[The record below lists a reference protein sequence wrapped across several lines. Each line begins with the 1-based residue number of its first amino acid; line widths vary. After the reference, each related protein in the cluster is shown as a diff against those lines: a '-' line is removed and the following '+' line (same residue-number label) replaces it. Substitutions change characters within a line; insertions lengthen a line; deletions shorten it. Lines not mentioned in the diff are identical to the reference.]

1 MDLSTDPMRVGRL
14 LPMSVIDWGIVLA
27 FLLWMLRDG
36 VRARAQAGTPEGY
49 LLAGRQANFWV
60 MGLSIMATQA
70 SAVTLLST
78 TGVGFVDGLAF
89 GQFYLFLP
97 LAMLILAFTAVPYF
111 RKRHVYTAYEALE
124 ARFGRRV
131 RTLTASTFLI
141 LRTISLGGILA
152 APALAF
158 HGMTGYPYEAIV
170 FITALVAVVYT
181 RMGGLAVVF
190 STDVKQMGV
199 MLLGLTALFFLVV
212 LKLPEGLGWSGSLA
226 VAEATGKLRMIN
238 TEFDPRERYTLWSA
252 LFGGTVVFL
261 AYFGTDQSQVQRYLA
276 GKSLGHQRGALY
288 LNALAKV
295 PFQYGILLLGVL
307 MSIQVLADPLPLDLT
322 HRMSSTAEQREVID
336 HWNSIYLRE
345 QNEVL
350 AIAQR
355 YASERSQEDRA
366 SLLQSI
372 VSQTATRQAGE
383 RALAEAGLSV
393 KPVKNLLMPYYLRH
407 RVPVGML
414 GILLIAILA
423 AALSSMDS
431 ELNSLS
437 AVATL
442 DILRKDPNDP
452 DAAASVVACSRNF
465 TILFGTIAALFALQF
480 ARMESLV
487 EGINDLGSLFY
498 GALLGVFLLLWFDR
512 RAHGRGVLLGLVTGV
527 AGVVLLRFAYD
538 LFKNETAGPFPW
550 LYQSTLG
557 VTISVLVGALASRAM
572 KDVPGRDSTTGTLPD
587 GPVR

>member
-1 MDLSTDPMRVGRL
+1 MRVGRL

>member
-1 MDLSTDPMRVGRL
+1 
-14 LPMSVIDWGIVLA
+14 MSVINWGIVLA

>member
-1 MDLSTDPMRVGRL
+1 MRVGRL

-226 VAEATGKLRMIN
+226 VAEATGKLTMIH

-252 LFGGTVVFL
+252 LFGSTVVFL

>member
-1 MDLSTDPMRVGRL
+1 
-14 LPMSVIDWGIVLA
+14 MSVIDWGIVLA